1 MRRLERLARAA
12 SLVAIVAL
20 AACRG
25 AGTGRVR
32 VIVPRGATMRVAAE
46 SLAHA
51 GVVQN
56 ADRVSALRDVATQ
69 RSLDPRGH
77 IRVPAWADRGARC
90 STTFAAGR
98 DLENA
103 ITIPEGWSLYQ
114 IVPQLART
122 LNAPVDSVQAA
133 VRDTA
138 LLRAVG
144 APTPT
149 LEGYLFPDTYVFPDG
164 TTPRAAVRVMVDRF
178 QRVWQP
184 EWDQRLQAL
193 GMSRNDVMALASI
206 VEKEARVPEER
217 PVIAA
222 VYLNR
227 LKAKM
232 LLQADPTVQYALGKH
247 VARVMYKDLAIE
259 SPYNT
264 YRHVGLP
271 PGPIASP
278 GRPSIV
284 AALNPANVP
293 YRYFVAYPDGH
304 HEFTTS
310 FAKHSVA
317 VRNARREWDSVTAL
331 RRDTMRAVRSS
342 RLRRR
347 LRAMTMSTVAA
358 PLRASVRSEDGAAHR
373 DHGFA
378 ARWAARAGAPGRGG
392 GGGGRDDAAAA
403 AEGGERAFARR
414 DRACDSG
421 DGARG
426 AAHHQ

>member
-1 MRRLERLARAA
+1 MTRFSRAVM
-12 SLVAIVAL
+12 LVTTVAL

-25 AGTGRVR
+25 SGTGRVR
-32 VIVPRGATMRVAAE
+32 VIIPHGSTLRVAAE

-51 GVVQN
+51 GVVQS
-56 ADRVSALRDVATQ
+56 ATMFRVYAKLRGSDRSIRAGTYVFQRGGSWGEVLDDLR
-69 RSLDPRGH
+69 G
-77 IRVPAWADRGARC
+77 GK
-90 STTFAAGR
+90 G
-98 DLENA
+98 LEHA

-114 IVPQLART
+114 IVPQLARV
-122 LNAPVDSVQAA
+122 LGAPIDSVQAA

-138 LLRAVG
+138 LLHAVDV
-144 APTPT
+144 PTPT

-184 EWDQRLQAL
+184 DWNQRLQELA
-193 GMSRNDVMALASI
+193 MSRNDVMALASI
-206 VEKEARVPEER
+206 VEKEARLPEER

-227 LKAKM
+227 LKTGM

-247 VARVMYKDLAIE
+247 VARVMYKDLEID

-264 YRHVGLP
+264 YQHIGLP

-284 AALNPANVP
+284 AALNPAKVP

-304 HEFTTS
+304 HEFTTD

-317 VRNARREWDSVTAL
+317 VRNARREWDSVSAL
-331 RRDTMRAVRSS
+331 HRDTVRTP
-342 RLRRR
+342 
-347 LRAMTMSTVAA
+347 ATAPAA
-358 PLRASVRSEDGAAHR
+358 PM
-373 DHGFA
+373 
-378 ARWAARAGAPGRGG
+378 
-392 GGGGRDDAAAA
+392 
-403 AEGGERAFARR
+403 RR
-414 DRACDSG
+414 
-421 DGARG
+421 
-426 AAHHQ
+426 

>member
-1 MRRLERLARAA
+1 MTRPHRLERLARATA
-12 SLVAIVAL
+12 LAATVAL

-32 VIVPRGATMRVAAE
+32 VIVPHGSTMRVAAE

-56 ADRVSALRDVATQ
+56 ATAFRLYAMMRRRDRSIRAGTYLFQRGRPWGEVLDDLRT
-69 RSLDPRGH
+69 GK
-77 IRVPAWADRGARC
+77 G
-90 STTFAAGR
+90 
-98 DLENA
+98 LENS

-114 IVPQLART
+114 IVPQLARV

-138 LLRAVG
+138 LLRVVG
-144 APTPT
+144 APTST
-149 LEGYLFPDTYVFPDG
+149 LEGYLFPDTYVFPDA

-178 QRVWQP
+178 ERVWQP
-184 EWDQRLQAL
+184 DWNQRLQAL

-232 LLQADPTVQYALGKH
+232 LLQADPTVQYALGRH
-247 VARVMYKDLAIE
+247 VARVMYKDLE
-259 SPYNT
+259 VDSPYNT
-264 YRHVGLP
+264 YKHIGLP

-304 HEFTTS
+304 HEFTTD
-310 FAKHSVA
+310 FAKHSIA
-317 VRNARREWDSVTAL
+317 VRNARREWDSVNAL
-331 RRDTMRAVRSS
+331 RRDSAGA
-342 RLRRR
+342 LH
-347 LRAMTMSTVAA
+347 LAPGA
-358 PLRASVRSEDGAAHR
+358 PLQR
-373 DHGFA
+373 
-378 ARWAARAGAPGRGG
+378 
-392 GGGGRDDAAAA
+392 
-403 AEGGERAFARR
+403 
-414 DRACDSG
+414 
-421 DGARG
+421 
-426 AAHHQ
+426 